1 MEENLHLLG
10 SDQPEGAPTPTPPR
24 AQGGGRSVGAGA
36 AGAKSRVIFPS
47 RKIWDVQHQLEERK
61 WLRFYVK

>member
-36 AGAKSRVIFPS
+36 AGAEC
-47 RKIWDVQHQLEERK
+47 L
-61 WLRFYVK
+61 